1 MNRFRLFLLLTLCM
15 SLFAQTDAITV
26 TAART
31 IDLSPDQ
38 ITFSLA
44 VVTDPTVSL
53 DQVLEATQAIGLD
66 ASKLSTINLMPSYG
80 PGSPRPTLNYVF
92 TLTTAFSRFRET
104 NDKIATMRNSLSDK
118 TPSMDLQVYAVAI
131 SPSDASLDQARQALM
146 PQLIAD
152 ARRRGD
158 LLAKAAGVNLGAV
171 VGVSEV
177 FGSPDLSGV
186 YYGPYGPSGPSAL
199 HTIYSLSVRFGV
211 K

>member
-1 MNRFRLFLLLTLCM
+1 MNCLRLLIALTLAVPM
-15 SLFAQTDAITV
+15 FAQTDAIAV
-26 TAART
+26 TATRN

-53 DQVLEATQAIGLD
+53 DQVLEATQPIGLD
-66 ASKLSTINLMPSYG
+66 SSKLSTINLVPSYG

-92 TLTTAFSRFRET
+92 TLNVAFGKFSEM
-104 NDKIATMRNSLSDK
+104 NDKLATVRRALADK
-118 TPSMDLQVYAVAI
+118 TPSMDLQVYGVAI
-131 SPSDASLDQARQALM
+131 SPSDASLDQARQSLM

-158 LLAKAAGVNLGAV
+158 LLAKAAGVTLG
-171 VGVSEV
+171 GVI
-177 FGSPDLSGV
+177 GV
-186 YYGPYGPSGPSAL
+186 TELIGAAEGGIYYGPFGPTGPSTL
-199 HTIYSLSVRFGV
+199 HTTYAISVRFAV